1 MALNKTILRVA
12 ERAIKENQEIVSFN
26 NSWQLLHQEYGIG
39 LTQGTKLKL
48 AESDRAELL
57 EIIKLETGVNLQQ
70 ISVAEFSNMSREQ
83 ALKVAIDE
91 KLAGKNVKHQRLA
104 IKVLA
109 GQSLSINQQQYNI
122 PAEGHMDM
130 NLDQIES
137 VEHNCILIVENYRC
151 FDQLQQ
157 IKLQLPTQYNQPLVV
172 YRGDNYYKEN
182 TLRQLLATTNLPVI
196 AMLDIDLKSLMI
208 ACSFPRVIGLMCMSV
223 PEFEVLLQEKGN
235 SELYTK
241 QLPECQQALNTSAEP
256 VIKTLWDLLRKY
268 QKVWVQE
275 HDLGAGYE
283 LRLMEFS
290 CRKYN
295 DHLK

>member
-1 MALNKTILRVA
+1 MVLNKTILRVA

-83 ALKVAIDE
+83 ALRVATDE

-109 GQSLSINQQQYNI
+109 GQFLSINQQQYNI

-151 FDQLQQ
+151 FDLLQQ
-157 IKLQLPTQYNQPLVV
+157 ITLSLPEKYAQPLVV
-172 YRGDNYYKEN
+172 YRGDDYYSQH
-182 TLRQLLATTNLPVI
+182 TLRLFLDRTALPVI
-196 AMLDIDLKSLMI
+196 AMMDIDPDGLLI
-208 ACSFPRVIGLMCMSV
+208 ACSFENVIGLMCVSLS
-223 PEFEVLLQEKGN
+223 ELEALLENKGN
-235 SELYTK
+235 AMLYAK
-241 QLPECQQALNTSAEP
+241 QLPRCQKILNESGEP
-256 VIKTLWDLLRKY
+256 VIKVLWALLRKY

-275 HDLGAGYE
+275 LDLISENE
-283 LRLMEFS
+283 LVLMEFVNGFQLAN
-290 CRKYN
+290 K
-295 DHLK
+295 